1 MTKKSLFCYF
11 PQGFGSD
18 AVCGPNLQCGPIWAL
33 THFPV
38 FYQNDL
44 LWFSREIYIP
54 TPVTTCFNLKVT
66 INFACLTTEQIK
78 ENVGI
83 AHFCQCISGTWASE
97 DDVGSPWICATL
109 AAATR
114 KPTCIARISN
124 SKRKRPLGANFYN
137 DTFAIASDFKVYYW
151 IAVLINTVQV
161 LPFPDRTLYQL
172 TNCWYIEFQALDCIV
187 YVYFCVEGV

>member
-1 MTKKSLFCYF
+1 MTIFGNFYLNFEMGHSFYQTMEHSLSSSSTSSIHAQSCSSNPLPDIPPFCQRYIDNKNSLFCYF

-83 AHFCQCISGTWASE
+83 AHFCQCISGT
-97 DDVGSPWICATL
+97 
-109 AAATR
+109 
-114 KPTCIARISN
+114 
-124 SKRKRPLGANFYN
+124 
-137 DTFAIASDFKVYYW
+137 
-151 IAVLINTVQV
+151 
-161 LPFPDRTLYQL
+161 
-172 TNCWYIEFQALDCIV
+172 
-187 YVYFCVEGV
+187 